1 MVGEGLQQLEVGA
14 VEGHARS
21 LELMCPVHHLGRKT
35 ALDAWT
41 ADPDTGAMGIA
52 VPFPDTQ
59 PPGYAW
65 FDDEPVFDP
74 DRHLQLEAPA
84 EIVMLADLGYTD
96 AEIATKATP
105 VAASTPFRMLSD
117 EGAAIMLE
125 LARRLRNFATPAGDR
140 IETMTRGGCY
150 RSRWL
155 RDLCT
160 SPEVTAHLEAIYG
173 IAIAPH
179 AMPLHLG
186 HLNYEPTRIEVAIDK
201 WHHDTLPLDFVMT
214 VTDPA
219 LVAGGR
225 FEYFVGTKHEAAEL
239 AAAGETPPPERTV
252 APDFPGPGY
261 AIALH
266 GDMVV
271 HRAGPVTE
279 LTERISM
286 VNGYVA
292 LDTSR
297 DEQSRSADLIAID
310 DPDALYT
317 EWAKFAAWR
326 SHDRLGHLLDEL
338 TFESDPQL
346 VAARLET
353 AIADVARAADEMRA
367 GVRSMDH
374 YGG

>member
-1 MVGEGLQQLEVGA
+1 
-14 VEGHARS
+14 
-21 LELMCPVHHLGRKT
+21 
-35 ALDAWT
+35 
-41 ADPDTGAMGIA
+41 MGIA
-52 VPFPDTQ
+52 VPFPETQ

-65 FDDEPVFDP
+65 LDDEPGFDP
-74 DRHLQLEAPA
+74 ARHLQLEEPA
-84 EIVMLADLGYTD
+84 DIVLLADLGYTED
-96 AEIATKATP
+96 EIATKATP
-105 VAASTPFRMLSD
+105 VAASSPFRMLSD
-117 EGAAIMLE
+117 EGAQIMLD
-125 LARRLRNFATPAGDR
+125 LARRLRTFATPAGDR

-155 RDLCT
+155 RDLCV
-160 SPEVTAHLEAIYG
+160 SQEVTAHLEGIYG
-173 IAIAPH
+173 IPIAPH

-186 HLNYEPTRIEVAIDK
+186 HLNYEPSRIEVAIDK

-225 FEYFVGTKHEAAEL
+225 FEYFLGTKHEAAEL
-239 AAAGETPPPERTV
+239 AAAGHTPPPERTV
-252 APDFPGPGY
+252 APEFQGPGY

-271 HRAGPVTE
+271 HRAGPITE

-297 DEQSRSADLIAID
+297 DEQSRSADLIAVD
-310 DPDALYT
+310 DPNALYA
-317 EWAKFAAWR
+317 EWARFAAWR
-326 SHDRLGHLLDEL
+326 AQDRLTRLLEEL
-338 TFESDPQL
+338 PFEPDPTV
-346 VAARLET
+346 VADRLDA

-367 GVRSMDH
+367 GARSLEH